1 MELQANID
9 WKKPTVRFPD
19 LYRCFARE
27 DPPAKLHCD
36 DEGSED
42 RAA

>member
-9 WKKPTVRFPD
+9 WKKPTVRFSD
-19 LYRCFARE
+19 LYGCVARE
-27 DPPAKLHCD
+27 DSLAKLHCD
-36 DEGSED
+36 GEGNED

>member
-19 LYRCFARE
+19 LYGCFARE
-27 DPPAKLHCD
+27 DSPAKLRCD
-36 DEGSED
+36 GEGNEG